1 MTKYEDL
8 YNCFE
13 PTIDRIKALRQKAS
27 VANQQAR
34 EIMYLHDIRNLL
46 LDSTEVDQ
54 QRLADLYAEAA
65 AADQEA
71 QELLDEV
78 KYEVDR
84 EYELVPFA
92 LRRQQGISRFWQ
104 LADL

>member
-13 PTIDRIKALRQKAS
+13 PTIDRIKALRQQ
-27 VANQQAR
+27 VYLANQQVG
-34 EIMYLHDIRNLL
+34 EIMYRHNTHDLP
-46 LDSTEVDQ
+46 DSVEAD
-54 QRLADLYAEAA
+54 RRELADLYAEAA

-71 QELLDEV
+71 RELLEEM